1 MSRIQ
6 RVKEIGLV
14 LAGCALFVFFIS
26 TIIRVS
32 RIPPEP
38 TPFPDAATHA
48 TRKGT
53 LAVPDTLDD
62 RSQAGKP

>member
-1 MSRIQ
+1 MSSIQ
-6 RVKEIGLV
+6 RAQSIGLV
-14 LAGCALFVFFIS
+14 LVGCALFAFFIF

-48 TRKGT
+48 TRKDT
-53 LAVPDTLDD
+53 TAAPDTVDA
-62 RSQAGKP
+62 RN

>member
-1 MSRIQ
+1 MSSIQ
-6 RVKEIGLV
+6 RAQSIGLV
-14 LAGCALFVFFIS
+14 LVGCALFAFFIF